1 MIVQLLVSGIAVG
14 IVYGLIAMGMV
25 LIFRAVGIMNFAQG
39 DFLMFGGYFAY
50 TFNQMLGLNIV
61 LSLILAS
68 LCMGVIGVIFMR
80 TSYWALRGAQAKAI
94 IVSAMGASIVLKE
107 GARLIWGSIPLS
119 LDKVKEGSVT
129 VAGATIQWQYV
140 AIIGIALLLMLLFS
154 VQLGWLPP
162 SGLYG
167 PDYYVMPVISISAVS
182 LATFARTTRSSMLE
196 VIRQDYIRTA
206 RAKGQTE
213 WVVVTKHALRNALIP
228 IITIVGVQFA
238 TALGGAVVNEQIFGI
253 PGLGKLMVDSIKSRD
268 FPVVQGGVLVIAI
281 MFSFLNLFID
291 VLYAFVDPRIK
302 SQYMRGGKK
311 KKTAVAAAAAA
322 EAEEAR
328 E

>member
-140 AIIGIALLLMLLFS
+140 AIIGIALLLMLLVYLLLEKTFVGNILQATAQDQYMS
-154 VQLGWLPP
+154 SLVGI
-162 SGLYG
+162 
-167 PDYYVMPVISISAVS
+167 PVIVSIGLTFFLSAALTGICGGL
-182 LATFARTTRSSMLE
+182 LAPIFFLSNTMGATAGSKAFAAI
-196 VIRQDYIRTA
+196 VIGGFGSVPGA
-206 RAKGQTE
+206 
-213 WVVVTKHALRNALIP
+213 
-228 IITIVGVQFA
+228 IIGGLIVGLVEQF
-238 TALGGAVVNEQIFGI
+238 GGAYISSTYQLVLIYIVLIAFLMFR
-253 PGLGKLMVDSIKSRD
+253 PRGLFKEKIQEK
-268 FPVVQGGVLVIAI
+268 A
-281 MFSFLNLFID
+281 
-291 VLYAFVDPRIK
+291 
-302 SQYMRGGKK
+302 
-311 KKTAVAAAAAA
+311 
-322 EAEEAR
+322 
-328 E
+328 